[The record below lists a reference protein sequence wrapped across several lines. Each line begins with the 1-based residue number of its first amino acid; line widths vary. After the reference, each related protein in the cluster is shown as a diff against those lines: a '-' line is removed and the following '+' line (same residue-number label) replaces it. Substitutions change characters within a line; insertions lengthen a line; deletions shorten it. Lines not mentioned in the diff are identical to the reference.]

1 MTEPAAPR
9 AGTLKVGLVLP
20 QIEAMM
26 AGQTARWTDLL
37 QMATLAEDLGYDSLW
52 LVDHL
57 LLKGVRRAGRVEGV
71 WECWT
76 LLSALAAV
84 TKRVELGTLVTC
96 TGFRSPALLAKMADM
111 VEEISNGRLILGLG
125 AGWHEPEYDAF
136 GYPFDHRVGRFE
148 EALQII
154 LPLLRSGRVDFQ
166 GKFYHARDCELLPRG
181 PRSQGPPILIGAL
194 AHRPRMLE
202 LMARNADAWNV
213 WQVFTRSYPD
223 VIPALRDA
231 VDAACAAVN
240 RDPATL
246 ERTAAIQ
253 IDLEGRQWRPNA
265 QASGAPMEPVQ
276 GTPDEIREVLRQ
288 FVREG
293 ITHLQVRVVPN
304 TPEGIERFAR
314 ILETL

>member
-1 MTEPAAPR
+1 MTELDAPR
-9 AGTLKVGLVLP
+9 QRAMKVGLVLP

-26 AGQTARWTDLL
+26 AGKTARWSDLL
-37 QMATLAEDLGYDSLW
+37 RMATLAEELGYDSLW

-57 LLKGVRRAGRVEGV
+57 LLKGVRRADRVEGV

-76 LLSALAAV
+76 LLPALAAV
-84 TKRVELGTLVTC
+84 TTRVELGTLVTC
-96 TGFRSPALLAKMADM
+96 TGFRSPALLAKMADT
-111 VEEISNGRLILGLG
+111 VEEISGGRLILGLG

-136 GYPFDHRVGRFE
+136 GYPFDHRVGRFA

-154 LPLLRSGRVDFQ
+154 LPLLRDGHVDFQ
-166 GKFYHARDCELLPRG
+166 GKYYHARDCELRPRG
-181 PRSQGPPILIGAL
+181 PRPQGPPILIGAL
-194 AHRPRMLE
+194 GHRPRMLE

-223 VIPALRDA
+223 VIPALRTA
-231 VDAACAAVN
+231 VDAACVAVG

-246 ERTAAIQ
+246 ERTAAVQ

-265 QASGAPMEPVQ
+265 QASGAPMEPIQ
-276 GTPDEIREVLRQ
+276 GSPEQILEVLRQ

-314 ILETL
+314 ILADL